1 MICQAVQGNLGG
13 ARFCADILAANGFD
27 DPAFFGLVDEVLHN
41 KPAEEVDATSLDS
54 AHIVLMDVAN
64 RAIPLEG
71 LSVLPSQMAE
81 TVMKLKFL
89 GPDARMV
96 STFDGLNRGLISHQQ
111 AGKLA
116 WRNVGPTTDDPQIAL
131 VV

>member
-1 MICQAVQGNLGG
+1 M
-13 ARFCADILAANGFD
+13 
-27 DPAFFGLVDEVLHN
+27 LHN
-41 KPAEEVDATSLDS
+41 KPAKEVDATRIDS

-64 RAIPLEG
+64 RSIPLEG

-96 STFDGLNRGLISHQQ
+96 STFDGY
-111 AGKLA
+111 
-116 WRNVGPTTDDPQIAL
+116 VD
-131 VV
+131 

>member
-13 ARFCADILAANGFD
+13 DRFAADILAANGVD
-27 DPAFFGLVDEVLHN
+27 DPAFFNLVDEVLNN
-41 KPAEEVDATSLDS
+41 KPAKELDAGGLES

-64 RAIPLEG
+64 RPIPLEG
-71 LSVLPSQMAE
+71 LSVLPNQMAE

-96 STFDGLNRGLISHQQ
+96 STFDGLNRGLISHRQ
-111 AGKLA
+111 A
-116 WRNVGPTTDDPQIAL
+116 R
-131 VV
+131 